1 MGGQRV
7 DEVLVVRVP
16 AGRKQ
21 EIVGVVLLLKLGVVE
36 LRVLLLLLPRRSIAK
51 GGMPVARAGY
61 ALLLRFSQYM
71 LWCRC

>member
-1 MGGQRV
+1 M
-7 DEVLVVRVP
+7 
-16 AGRKQ
+16 
-21 EIVGVVLLLKLGVVE
+21 LLLKLGVVE
-36 LRVLLLLLPRRSIAK
+36 LWVLLLLLWFLRRSIAE